1 MYLGI
6 AQGALAFAKTYSAS
20 KTRAWPTDCGGLG
33 LSRGSDE
40 WYIQE
45 TYGSLYATLRAS
57 EALVDLTGAQI
68 SSLAHRPRDSVTEEE
83 RAQVAVDVATAK
95 VSIVDHGLALTS
107 KIFELTGARATAS
120 SVGLDRF
127 WRNIRV
133 HTLQ

>member
-1 MYLGI
+1 M
-6 AQGALAFAKTYSAS
+6 T
-20 KTRAWPTDCGGLG
+20 GGLG
-33 LSRGSDE
+33 HAKGADE
-40 WYIQE
+40 WYLLE
-45 TYGSLYATLRAS
+45 NYGSLYATLRAS
-57 EALVDLTGAQI
+57 ESLINEVGHEI
-68 SSLAHRPRDSVTEEE
+68 SQLAHSDRESVTAEQ

-95 VSIVDHGLALTS
+95 VSIVDHGLYLTS